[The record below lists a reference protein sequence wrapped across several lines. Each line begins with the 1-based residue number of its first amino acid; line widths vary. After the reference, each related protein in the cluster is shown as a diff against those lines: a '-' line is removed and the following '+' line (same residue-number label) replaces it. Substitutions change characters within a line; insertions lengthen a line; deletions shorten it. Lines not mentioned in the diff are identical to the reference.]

1 MQSIKWI
8 LVFCLAF
15 FAHPVPLSFF
25 LFFFVGFSRVAAF
38 SRPKLKV
45 ALNLS
50 PSLWG
55 FDSLGNSSRER
66 ERVDGSAF
74 NCLTICRLMRRGN
87 PTNHHVRFLL
97 SFTFSLFL
105 PSFAAFLSFFCLL
118 SFFSSLHRP
127 SACGHILISGLVP
140 HNAERREGRERE
152 REREAASKRVGNN
165 FLARLMMSLAAV

>member
-1 MQSIKWI
+1 M
-8 LVFCLAF
+8 
-15 FAHPVPLSFF
+15 
-25 LFFFVGFSRVAAF
+25 GFSRVAAF

-87 PTNHHVRFLL
+87 PTNHHVRFPL
-97 SFTFSLFL
+97 FFSSHLFL
-105 PSFAAFLSFFCLL
+105 PPSLLLLPCFHSFCLL

-140 HNAERREGRERE
+140 HNGGRREGRMRE
-152 REREAASKRVGNN
+152 GEMKWGSEQASWQQFLSAADDELGSCLIPLWLKQ
-165 FLARLMMSLAAV
+165 